1 MKNLSILFFSIFSLF
16 VYSQKQN
23 AVTKIPS
30 EPIDLEVLQTI
41 DASNFKVPQDPSG
54 NFRYS
59 FNLSGTYFRVEIRI
73 YKNSISEN
81 NQIIY
86 NSLVDDSEYE
96 PIVYPQGF
104 TYNGY
109 AAKPFV
115 AANTYILELKAWE
128 YEGQGATP
136 AATATLSYTPPVA
149 PVLEKPNLSIAA
161 IQVFNSSNVKIYDS
175 STNPGGSFSL
185 KKNNTY
191 TFITKVKKTGN
202 VAVNNVRLDLFQYDR
217 YWGDYPN
224 TSPSTPQT
232 QNLNFSAGET
242 EKNVTFLTNIINF
255 GAQANA
261 MGVAFHVDKN
271 NTIAETNENDNIG
284 IVVAGYQNRIASPEI
299 VDVSVYDANGNFIKT
314 VETTS
319 NDSDFINVKSKLGS
333 GKYILKS
340 KEQSRQV
347 LIK

>member
-1 MKNLSILFFSIFSLF
+1 MKNIFILFLSFFNIIA
-16 VYSQKQN
+16 YSQNQISAAKL
-23 AVTKIPS
+23 PS
-30 EPIDLEVLQTI
+30 QTPTQVQTI
-41 DASNFKVPQDPSG
+41 NASNFKVELDKI
-54 NFRYS
+54 NNYIHWS
-59 FNLSGTYFRVEIRI
+59 FNFSGDYFRVQTTV
-73 YKNSISEN
+73 YKNSISESN
-81 NQIIY
+81 RIAYGIKE
-86 NSLVDDSEYE
+86 DEAWYE
-96 PIVYPQGF
+96 PIHYPDGSIYSDWNF
-104 TYNGY
+104 NPNSS
-109 AAKPFV
+109 AFV
-115 AANTYILELKAWE
+115 NVTKYVLVIKAWE
-128 YEGQGATP
+128 VTNSPEL
-136 AATATLSYTPPVA
+136 TLTLEYTPPA
-149 PVLEKPNLSIAA
+149 PPVNVTPNLSIAA